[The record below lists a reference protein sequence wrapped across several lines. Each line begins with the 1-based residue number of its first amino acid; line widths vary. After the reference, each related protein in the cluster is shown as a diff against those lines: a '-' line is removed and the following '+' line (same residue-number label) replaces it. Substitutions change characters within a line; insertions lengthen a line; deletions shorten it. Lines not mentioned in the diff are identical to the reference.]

1 VGELVDGCDEP
12 SYLFIAV
19 ENEEGHVEV
28 VRALLE
34 VGGRELAM
42 ISIFFPRYS
51 RTSSDTSHRVPADGT
66 MRELIAGVALV
77 PRQVCAPSEMPPARE
92 RP

>member
-1 VGELVDGCDEP
+1 VRELVDGCDEP

-42 ISIFFPRYS
+42 MVSPQSIFF
-51 RTSSDTSHRVPADGT
+51 
-66 MRELIAGVALV
+66 
-77 PRQVCAPSEMPPARE
+77 
-92 RP
+92 